1 MGLSSQRAIR
11 SNIQIILICTL
22 HMQTTFGQVS
32 TEQQRTKK
40 EKAFQAVL
48 DNVVDGKKVF
58 GTSFAIKTNS
68 LSWIGC
74 SGDLSAQQPYFIA
87 STTKLFTTAIILH
100 LRAEGKLKLDD
111 KISTYIVPF
120 LFSLIPAF

>member
-1 MGLSSQRAIR
+1 
-11 SNIQIILICTL
+11 
-22 HMQTTFGQVS
+22 MQTTFGQVS
-32 TEQQRTKK
+32 TEQHRTKK

-48 DNVVDGKKVF
+48 DNVVDDKKVF

-100 LRAEGKLKLDD
+100 LRAEGKLKLDEILTMIMNSPQSD
-111 KISTYIVPF
+111 NNSSYPKPK
-120 LFSLIPAF
+120 LRRG